1 MRISDWISDLCSSD
15 LYNQHGYAY
24 RVDGQL
30 TRRCLALCHH
40 APADEGAEEAHGHV
54 DEEYPSPMEII
65 GDVTAKDRSCDG
77 RDQCSPGP
85 DAKRRGSLAFRNDGD
100 KQCLATRYHRTC
112 NGSLA
117 NAKGD
122 KRA

>member
-1 MRISDWISDLCSSD
+1 MLPKVQHDLKRAD
-15 LYNQHGYAY
+15 PYNQHGYAY

-77 RDQCSPGP
+77 RDQCSHGP
-85 DAKRRGSLAFRNDGD
+85 DRSEEHTSELQQLMRISYAVF
-100 KQCLATRYHRTC
+100 C
-112 NGSLA
+112 
-117 NAKGD
+117 
-122 KRA
+122 

>member
-77 RDQCSPGP
+77 RDQCSHGP
-85 DAKRRGSLAFRNDGD
+85 DSSEERSVGNADVS
-100 KQCLATRYHRTC
+100 TC
-112 NGSLA
+112 RSRWPT
-117 NAKGD
+117 D
-122 KRA
+122 I